1 MVVSVVRLL
10 GAQHCVEKSMTPAN
24 VMFLAAAGT
33 GERRKSQSC
42 EKLPYNRILL
52 QTEESFCF
60 FSRTLIAFGKKEVI
74 WAIMKY

>member
-1 MVVSVVRLL
+1 MNVVRLL

-33 GERRKSQSC
+33 GERRESQFC
-42 EKLPYNRILL
+42 EKLLYHRLLL
-52 QTEESFCF
+52 QTEESLYF
-60 FSRTLIAFGKKEVI
+60 FSRTFTAFGKKEVL